1 MKKHFFRVVGILIG
15 VLGILG
21 LGIIIYQK
29 YPEYQYDKVV
39 SQLTIVTPDDINKK
53 IETGEKFVLF
63 TGRKTCPDC
72 RKFVSKLKKIQVDIG
87 EDMPI
92 LYLNSEDRLD
102 TSIQLFRD
110 LYEIEEVPSLII
122 FANGESTVLNPESTV
137 LDIEEKIY
145 DLQ

>member
-1 MKKHFFRVVGILIG
+1 MKKQFFRAAGILIG
-15 VLGILG
+15 FIGILVLGIS
-21 LGIIIYQK
+21 IYQK

-72 RKFVSKLKKIQVDIG
+72 RQFASKLKKIQVGVG
-87 EDMPI
+87 EDIPI
-92 LYLNSEDRLD
+92 LYLNSEDSTD

-122 FANGESTVLNPESTV
+122 FVNGESTVLNPESTV
-137 LDIEEKIY
+137 LDIEDKIY
-145 DLQ
+145 DLK